1 MHYIIFDLEATC
13 WENQMINRDQEIIEI
28 GAVKYTRFGEAIGEY
43 QSFVRPTSYPGLSPY
58 CVQLTGI
65 RQEEVDRAPTFD
77 RVIGQFLHWA
87 EDGGVPMAYCAWGKY
102 DRELLLFEC
111 DRYDLEDEWLHP
123 YVNLKQQYR
132 ELCRIPGRIG
142 LKSALTRERMEFLGN
157 HHRALDDAVNLG
169 RLFEKHID
177 TWVI

>member
-13 WENQMINRDQEIIEI
+13 WENQMLNREQEIIEI
-28 GAVKYTRFGEAIGEY
+28 GAVKYSPYGEVIGEY
-43 QSFVRPTSYPGLSPY
+43 QSFVRPQLYPNLSHY
-58 CVQLTGI
+58 CTQLTGI
-65 RQEEVDRAPTFD
+65 AQSDVEKAYTFD

-87 EDGGVPMAYCAWGKY
+87 EDGAIPLAYCAWGRY
-102 DRELLLFEC
+102 DRELILAEC

-132 ELCRIPGRIG
+132 ELHRLPGRIG
-142 LKSALTRERMEFLGN
+142 LKSALSREKLEFIGE

-169 RLFEKHID
+169 KIFEKHID
-177 TWVI
+177 SWIL